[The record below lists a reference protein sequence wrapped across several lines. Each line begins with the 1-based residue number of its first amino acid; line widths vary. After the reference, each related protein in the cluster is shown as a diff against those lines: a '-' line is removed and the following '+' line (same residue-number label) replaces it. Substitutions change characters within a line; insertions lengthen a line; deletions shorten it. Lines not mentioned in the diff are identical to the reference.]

1 MTFNTHIHEWHQK
14 NHINNMCEYT
24 YIYIYDW
31 WCMASLETSVQ
42 KPSRWHTKQAVNIS
56 HAKKPQPFWIYLYN
70 LRHISYQPVLFIHLR
85 QPFCC
90 LCTLSGSLF
99 YLLSC
104 WVSDC
109 VRQGISLL
117 SLFPYCIFVE
127 VEAAQSVNNTV
138 QNRQKDRNPF
148 KALSSSQTNCEML
161 TLQVSHKILPIA
173 WK

>member
-14 NHINNMCEYT
+14 TPHKQYVWI
-24 YIYIYDW
+24 YIYISMTGGAW
-31 WCMASLETSVQ
+31 QVW
-42 KPSRWHTKQAVNIS
+42 KQAYKSLAGDIQNKQLIFPML
-56 HAKKPQPFWIYLYN
+56 KKPQPFWIYLYN
-70 LRHISYQPVLFIHLR
+70 LRPISYQPVLFIHLR

-148 KALSSSQTNCEML
+148 KALSSSQTNCEKL

-173 WK
+173 